1 MQQNKKQ
8 KLIEVRLNKPNK
20 FEARRERLAESTL
33 TTMGRKGYAG
43 TSMRDI
49 ASDAEVSLGTLH
61 YYFVDKSELL
71 TYCVK
76 SFKRAFIQKVITECE
91 AADDFEGLVTRFCDV
106 TCESMISD
114 YQEHR
119 VWFDIRSQALYEP
132 MFAPLREEVEKE
144 LETMFRSF
152 ITAGEKYSGHS
163 VSMQTDAVGWM
174 FEGLFESQLFSFI
187 QTPDAIQAR
196 QHLEK
201 DIRDFCDQL
210 FLPAS
215 GSPGSSSYRE

>member
-20 FEARRERLAESTL
+20 FEARREHLAESTL

-49 ASDAEVSLGTLH
+49 AVDAGVSLGTLH

-76 SFKRAFIQKVITECE
+76 SFKRAFIEKVIARCAE
-91 AADDFEGLVTRFCDV
+91 ASSFEDLITRFCEVSCD
-106 TCESMISD
+106 SMIDD

-132 MFAPLREEVEKE
+132 NFAPLRVEVEKE
-144 LETMFRSF
+144 LEAMFRSF
-152 ITAGEKYSGHS
+152 IAAGEKHSGHT
-163 VSMQTDAVGWM
+163 VSMHTDAVGWM

-187 QTPDAIQAR
+187 HTRDAAEAR

-215 GSPGSSSYRE
+215 GSPGSNSDRQ